1 MSLDNSA
8 AQSPASLPAK
18 TKLLQRYWQVPEEGR
33 GEILK
38 TLAVAHESELGLKRF
53 IDGLELGNPDD
64 VNRLANL
71 WDLIDEEHPDGP
83 GREGNPFRT
92 RSA

>member
-8 AQSPASLPAK
+8 AQSSASVPPK

-53 IDGLELGNPDD
+53 IDGLDVNNLDD

-71 WDLIDEEHPDGP
+71 WDLIDEEHPEGP
-83 GREGNPFRT
+83 SRESNPFR
-92 RSA
+92 SKKG

>member
-1 MSLDNSA
+1 MSLENSA
-8 AQSPASLPAK
+8 AQSSASVPPK
-18 TKLLQRYWQVPEEGR
+18 TQLLQRYWQVPEEGR

-53 IDGLELGNPDD
+53 IDGLDVNNLDD

-71 WDLIDEEHPDGP
+71 WDLIDEEHPEGP
-83 GREGNPFRT
+83 SREGHPFR
-92 RSA
+92 

>member
-1 MSLDNSA
+1 MSLENSA
-8 AQSPASLPAK
+8 AQSSPSVPPK

-53 IDGLELGNPDD
+53 IDGLDVNNLDD

-71 WDLIDEEHPDGP
+71 WDLIDEEHPEGP
-83 GREGNPFRT
+83 SREGNPFRS
-92 RSA
+92 RKV